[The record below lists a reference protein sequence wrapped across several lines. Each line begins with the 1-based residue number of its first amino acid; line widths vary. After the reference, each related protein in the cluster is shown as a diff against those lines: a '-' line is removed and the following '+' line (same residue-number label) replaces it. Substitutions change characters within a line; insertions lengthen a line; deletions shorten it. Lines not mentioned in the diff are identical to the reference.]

1 MDMDLDAEM
10 WDNKTITSGLKNY
23 FRSAHFTSCTSS
35 LTAIISIMLEMC
47 DSVLSMT

>member
-23 FRSAHFTSCTSS
+23 FRSAHFTSCASS